1 MGTQSSFSQPPID
14 EIKMW
19 PFELGPDASVAPHQ
33 TLHFNELF
41 MSPAHH
47 PDPFSQSSA
56 AELSSTLLPAAEP
69 MANFIHPQEL
79 HVSSSGSESSRS
91 PQSQHGSL
99 DLTHRGSFDSSSS
112 SSSSSSVATD
122 YLSLDRQRA
131 IRRLSLA
138 TSDLS
143 NDTYRPRNTPARP
156 RKSASSRIT
165 PRSQKHARELEL
177 NRKAATKCRN
187 RQKAFVENLQARC
200 KREEEKMHVQ
210 TSLLHALHDE
220 VVALRNEIMRQS
232 FCDCQFLK
240 GAASVLLT

>member
-1 MGTQSSFSQPPID
+1 MATRSSFSQPPID
-14 EIKMW
+14 EIKTW
-19 PFELGPDASVAPHQ
+19 HFDLPCQPTSDFEDISMPPDGS
-33 TLHFNELF
+33 
-41 MSPAHH
+41 
-47 PDPFSQSSA
+47 DPFSQSIA
-56 AELSSTLLPAAEP
+56 DLSSTILPAEP
-69 MANFIHPQEL
+69 LPHFIHPQEL
-79 HVSSSGSESSRS
+79 HASSSASESSTS

-99 DLTHRGSFDSSSS
+99 DLGHGHGHQHHGSFDSSSS
-112 SSSSSSVATD
+112 LAD

-187 RQKAFVENLQARC
+187 RQKTFIDNLQARC

-210 TSLLHALHDE
+210 TSLLHALHEE
-220 VVALRNEIMRQS
+220 VVVLRNEIMRQS
-232 FCDCQFLK
+232 FCDCQLLK
-240 GAASVLLT
+240 GAAGVLLT